1 MSHLVEIIC
10 SPSCLSLRNNTILPQ
25 SVTKLRRQLSS
36 ANHRTSVCRRNRVKS
51 SLSFPKSCWK
61 DDLEVN
67 LILWNWQFKKN
78 KSKRITQKSPKAFC
92 HQMLALDR
100 TFYAKKK
107 TLRHLL
113 NCPIVCKLSRS
124 AAPTPFPK
132 IKLSTDLIFLSW
144 CIICK

>member
-1 MSHLVEIIC
+1 MHKMSHLVEIIC

-100 TFYAKKK
+100 TFYAKKPSDICL
-107 TLRHLL
+107 TVLL
-113 NCPIVCKLSRS
+113 SVNYHGVLPQPLSKKS
-124 AAPTPFPK
+124 NY
-132 IKLSTDLIFLSW
+132 LLIWSSCLGA
-144 CIICK
+144 